1 MTMLFNSL
9 DIHRRPRNFRFY
21 LLTIFVFAVLSA
33 VLLPVKNAFAETGAA
48 PYGLQVLI
56 NGSPYGP
63 FNVEDGLSDSNQGL
77 DGAYY
82 DDSALDGSEISIGF
96 LPQGW
101 YILSFQE
108 LDSGWTSLWIG
119 DNPIWSDCSVKYNWS
134 FKTVKIKRTLSEI
147 SNAKIYLDYASSDIW
162 NDDTSNWTESP
173 SFSPLSD
180 YQSPVLKMPKS
191 FGVLGI
197 SDYGWVVDYQDV
209 KDSAGSSIG
218 HIYKAHP
225 RGADAPSVTW
235 KLDFSGG
242 YGESGQTPSA
252 DHSLIRVNGSTR
264 YQTMSGLVDLMSSN
278 QQGVMVI
285 ASAANYPDALAAA
298 SLAGCYD
305 PAPIVLTDPHELSAE
320 VIEQIQ
326 KRKPGFIYIVGG
338 ESAVSKTVE
347 DQIRSVSVAANKDA
361 FIQREAGQTR
371 YDTALKIARTTY
383 ATAEISQRAPKQ
395 VVIATGDNFADALSV
410 SSFAYAN
417 QLPILLCNQ
426 NSGLADDA
434 LQFLKNKGI
443 QQALILGGNKAVP
456 TFVERQLSSVG
467 VSFDRCSG
475 DTRYET
481 SVNIAKYASSTS
493 SGMQPLSAN
502 HSIIATGS
510 NFPDALASGPVAGH
524 MKSFVLLADDG
535 NDSSL
540 NYLSNLI
547 KSGQSTVDNAYIA
560 GGEIAISPSLAS
572 KFASTLGLQL
582 KN

>member
-1 MTMLFNSL
+1 MPFISSEN
-9 DIHRRPRNFRFY
+9 HRRPQNFRFY
-21 LLTIFVFAVLSA
+21 ILTIFVFVALSA
-33 VLLPVKNAFAETGAA
+33 VLLPTKNAFADTKTA

-82 DDSALDGSEISIGF
+82 DDGALDGSEISMGF

-108 LDSGWTSLWIG
+108 LESSWTSLWVG
-119 DNPIWSDCSVKYNWS
+119 DNPIWSDCSVKYNWT
-134 FKTVKIKRTLSEI
+134 FKGVKIKRTLNEI
-147 SNAKIYLDYASSDIW
+147 SNAKIYLDYANSDIW
-162 NDDTSNWTESP
+162 NDDTSNWTEAP

-197 SDYGWVVDYQDV
+197 SDYGWVVDYQDI
-209 KDSAGSSIG
+209 KDSVGSSIG

-225 RGADAPSVTW
+225 RDTDAPSVTW

-242 YGESGQTPSA
+242 YGGSGQIPSA
-252 DHSLIRVNGSTR
+252 DYSLIRINGSTR
-264 YQTMSGLVDLMSSN
+264 YQTMSGLVDLMGSN
-278 QQGVMVI
+278 QNGVMII
-285 ASAANYPDALAAA
+285 ASASNYPDALAAA

-326 KRKPGFIYIVGG
+326 KRKPAFIYIVGG

-347 DQIRSVSVAANKDA
+347 NEIRSTSVAANKDA

-383 ATAEISQRAPKQ
+383 AVAEVSQRAPKQ
-395 VVIATGDNFADALSV
+395 VIIATGDNFADALSV
-410 SSFAYAN
+410 SSFAYSN
-417 QLPILLCNQ
+417 QIPILLCNQ

-434 LQFLKNKGI
+434 LQFLKSKGI
-443 QQALILGGNKAVP
+443 QKALILGGNQAVP
-456 TFVERQLSSVG
+456 TFVEHQLSSVG
-467 VSFDRCSG
+467 VSFARCSG

-481 SVNIAKYASSTS
+481 SVNIAKYASLTS

-502 HSIIATGS
+502 HSIIATGK
-510 NFPDALASGPVAGH
+510 NFPDALASGPAAGNK
-524 MKSFVLLADDG
+524 KSFVLLADDG
-535 NDSSL
+535 NDSTL

-547 KSGQSTVDNAYIA
+547 RSGQSTVDNAYIA
-560 GGEIAISPSLAS
+560 GGENAISSSLAN